1 MTDSK
6 HSGTPDQV
14 RGDEEQADTAHE
26 GHLFIFGMG
35 YAAQVLAKTL
45 RAQGW
50 QVSGTGRAGTIA
62 FADSAAVNAAL
73 AQASHVLSSVPPA
86 REGGDPVLETYGAAL
101 ANWPGAWIGYWSS
114 TGVYGDARGAWV
126 DETAPIGG
134 GRRSAR
140 VAADLAW
147 QALDPRVRV
156 LRLPGIYGPGRS
168 VIDKLRE
175 GTAHRIIAHDQVFS
189 RIHVDDI
196 AGATIAAFAGPPGVY
211 NLADD
216 EPASQNTVVEEA
228 VRLTGLPLPPL
239 LTADEAQL
247 SPMARGF
254 YAESRRI
261 AAGKARRVL
270 GWRPVYPT
278 YREGLRALSAMT
290 SPTIASAEPPAASS
304 DQR

>member
-1 MTDSK
+1 MTD
-6 HSGTPDQV
+6 
-14 RGDEEQADTAHE
+14 EQSE
-26 GHLFIFGMG
+26 PGHLFIFGMG
-35 YAAQVLAKTL
+35 YAAQVLAHAL
-45 RAQGW
+45 RARGW
-50 QVSGTGRAGTIA
+50 QVTGTGRAGTID
-62 FADSAAVNAAL
+62 FADAAAVHAAL
-73 AQASHVLSSVPPA
+73 ARASHVLSSVPPA
-86 REGGDPVLETYGAAL
+86 REGGDPVLQAYGPAL
-101 ANWPGAWIGYWSS
+101 NAWPGQWIGYWSS

-147 QALDPRVRV
+147 QAWDARVRV

-175 GTAHRIIAHDQVFS
+175 GTAHRIIAREQVFS

-196 AGATIAAFAGPPGVY
+196 AGATLAAFAGPPGVY
-211 NLADD
+211 NLADE
-216 EPASQNTVVEEA
+216 EPASQNAVVEEA
-228 VRLTGLPLPPL
+228 ARLTGLPLPPL
-239 LTADEAQL
+239 LTADEAEL

-254 YAESRRI
+254 YAESRRV
-261 AAGKARRVL
+261 AAGKARRL
-270 GWRPVYPT
+270 LDWRPIYPT

-290 SPTIASAEPPAASS
+290 SPTIASAEPATASS

>member
-1 MTDSK
+1 MTN
-6 HSGTPDQV
+6 DQT
-14 RGDEEQADTAHE
+14 GKAQAR
-26 GHLFIFGMG
+26 HLFVFGMG
-35 YAAQVLAKTL
+35 YAAQVLAQTL

-50 QVSGTGRAGTIA
+50 QVEGTGRAGTVD
-62 FADSAAVNAAL
+62 FADADAVQAAL
-73 AQASHVLSSVPPA
+73 ARASHVLSSVPPA
-86 REGGDPVLETYGAAL
+86 REGGDPVLQTYGAAL
-101 ANWPGAWIGYWSS
+101 AAWPGAWIGYWSA

-126 DETAPIGG
+126 DETAPVGG

-175 GTAHRIIAHDQVFS
+175 GSAHRIIARDQVFS

-196 AGATIAAFAGPPGVY
+196 AGATIAAFAGPPGIY

-216 EPASQNTVVEEA
+216 EPASQNAVVEEA
-228 VRLTGLPLPPL
+228 ARLTGLPLPPL
-239 LTADEAQL
+239 LTADAAQL

-254 YAESRRI
+254 YAESRRVT
-261 AAGKARRVL
+261 AGKARRLL
-270 GWRPVYPT
+270 GWQPLFPT

-290 SPTIASAEPPAASS
+290 SPTIASTEPATASAV
-304 DQR
+304 QR

>member
-6 HSGTPDQV
+6 QGNPT
-14 RGDEEQADTAHE
+14 
-26 GHLFIFGMG
+26 HLFIFGMG
-35 YAAQVLAKTL
+35 YAAQVLAQAL

-50 QVSGTGRAGTIA
+50 QVEGTGRAGTVA
-62 FADSAAVNAAL
+62 FDDTAAVNAAL
-73 AQASHVLSSVPPA
+73 ARASHVLSSVPPA

-101 ANWPGAWIGYWSS
+101 QGWPGGWIGYWSS
-114 TGVYGDARGAWV
+114 TGVYGDAQGAWV

-147 QALDPRVRV
+147 QALDGQALDPRVRV

-175 GTAHRIIAHDQVFS
+175 GSAHRIIARDQVFS

-196 AGATIAAFAGPPGVY
+196 AGATQAAFAGPPGVY
-211 NLADD
+211 NLADE
-216 EPASQNTVVEEA
+216 EPASQNAVVEEA
-228 VRLTGLPLPPL
+228 ARLTGLPLPPL
-239 LTADEAQL
+239 QTADEAGL

-254 YAESRRI
+254 YAESRRVS
-261 AAGKARRVL
+261 AGKARRL
-270 GWRPVYPT
+270 LDWRPTYPT

-290 SPTIASAEPPAASS
+290 SPAMASTDPATGSS
-304 DQR
+304 VQR